1 MRPTVRV
8 ATINIWNRMGPWDER
23 LVALRAELAR
33 LDADIVG
40 VQEVLQMPEYGF
52 DQAALLAQDLGYH
65 VAFGRHHAA
74 PESRIGNAIL
84 SRFPIESRAVHSLPG
99 TDELRC
105 ALFAAVT
112 SPHGTLPIF
121 TTHLNWRLD
130 HGHVRQ
136 AQVTSLIQFVE
147 ERAPAESEGIPPIV
161 MGDFNAEP
169 DADEIRYLRGLTAL
183 GGRSVYFADC
193 FAVAGDGSPGYTFAR
208 SNEFAAMLREPNRRI
223 DYIFVRGPDDRFRG
237 EPLDAATAFT
247 TKVAGVLPSD
257 HYGVVATVGL

>member
-8 ATINIWNRMGPWDER
+8 ATINIWNRMGPWEER
-23 LVALRAELAR
+23 LAALRAELVR
-33 LDADIVG
+33 LDADLVG
-40 VQEVLQMPEYGF
+40 VQEVLRMPEYAF
-52 DQAALLAQDLGYH
+52 DQGAALAEGLGYH
-65 VAFGRHHAA
+65 VAFGRHEAA

-84 SRFPIESRAVHSLPG
+84 SRFPVESVAVHPLPG

-105 ALFAAVT
+105 VLFAAVR
-112 SPHGTLPIF
+112 SPHGMLPVF

-130 HGHVRQ
+130 EGHVRQ
-136 AQVTSLIQFVE
+136 AQVASLVQFVD
-147 ERAPAESEGIPPIV
+147 RCAPAAREGIPPIV

-169 DADEIRYLRGLTAL
+169 DADEIRYLRGLTPL

-193 FAVAGDGSPGYTFAR
+193 FAVAGDGSAGHTYAR

-223 DYIFVRGPDDRFRG
+223 DYIFVRGPDERFRG
-237 EPLDAATAFT
+237 EPLDAALAFT
-247 TKVAGVLPSD
+247 TKVGGVLPSD